1 MHNIVTASQHCAGG
15 HSGLAD
21 DGATPYLFA
30 MLFTPLP
37 ALRRTLLLTGVLIA
51 FGFPALPQSG
61 AGTAIDHESEY
72 AACMRLA
79 QEAPAD
85 GYRSGV
91 AWFEKGGD
99 SPAEH
104 CIAVALLQL
113 GDYTEAATRLE
124 RVAGDDSLAPR
135 PETRAGILAQA
146 GLAWV
151 LAGDEGKAAAARDK
165 ALAITP
171 DNVDLR
177 IDRALSRVALEQY
190 FEAIDDLN
198 RALELAPRRIDALL
212 VRASAY
218 RYLDQ
223 IDLARDDV
231 ERALAIDADHPDALL
246 ERGVI
251 SRATG
256 DKDAARKDFLAVLE
270 LTSDGPASDAAR
282 LNLEAMDVRVE

>member
-1 MHNIVTASQHCAGG
+1 MPFIPPFCFLIS
-15 HSGLAD
+15 
-21 DGATPYLFA
+21 
-30 MLFTPLP
+30 
-37 ALRRTLLLTGVLIA
+37 LRRALPLAGVLTLLA
-51 FGFPALPQSG
+51 FPTLAQT
-61 AGTAIDHESEY
+61 AGQTAIDHESEY

-91 AWFEKGGD
+91 AWFEKGGG

-104 CIAVALLQL
+104 CIAVSLLQL
-113 GDYTEAATRLE
+113 GDYAEAATRLE
-124 RVAGDDSLAPR
+124 RVAGDESLAPR
-135 PETRAGILAQA
+135 PETRAGLLAQA

-165 ALAITP
+165 ALEITP

-198 RALELAPRRIDALL
+198 RALDLSPRRIDVLL
-212 VRASAY
+212 VRASTY

-223 IDLARDDV
+223 LDLARDDV
-231 ERALAIDADHPDALL
+231 ERALAIDPEHPDALL

-251 SRATG
+251 ARAAG
-256 DKDAARKDFLAVLE
+256 DKNAARQDFLTVLK
-270 LTSDGPASDAAR
+270 LTSEGPAGDAAR

>member
-1 MHNIVTASQHCAGG
+1 MP
-15 HSGLAD
+15 L
-21 DGATPYLFA
+21 
-30 MLFTPLP
+30 MLPFPV
-37 ALRRTLLLTGVLIA
+37 RRALLLTGVLAA
-51 FGFPALPQSG
+51 FTFPAATQS
-61 AGTAIDHESEY
+61 AGQTTGQIAIDHESEY
-72 AACMRLA
+72 VACMRLA
-79 QEAPAD
+79 QEAPTD

-91 AWFEKGGD
+91 AWFEKGGGT
-99 SPAEH
+99 PAEH
-104 CIAVALLQL
+104 CIAVSLLQL
-113 GDYTEAATRLE
+113 GDYAEAAARLE
-124 RVAGDDSLAPR
+124 RLAVDETLAPR
-135 PETRAGILAQA
+135 PETRAGLLAQA

-151 LAGDEGKAAAARDK
+151 LAGDEGKAAHARDK
-165 ALAITP
+165 ALEITP

-198 RALELAPRRIDALL
+198 RALDLAPRRIDALL
-212 VRASAY
+212 VRASTY

-231 ERALAIDADHPDALL
+231 ERALAIDPEHPDALL

-251 SRATG
+251 SRAAG

-270 LTSDGPASDAAR
+270 LTSEGPAGDAAR